1 LNENRIR
8 YYIRIRN
15 NFKIYS
21 YQKRAK
27 NKTYLLF
34 NDLKKGELYHYPKIV
49 KLHRQRCYLSGCK
62 TFDRDGKIEFLN
74 IVFFNK
80 PE

>member
-1 LNENRIR
+1 
-8 YYIRIRN
+8 
-15 NFKIYS
+15 
-21 YQKRAK
+21 
-27 NKTYLLF
+27 
-34 NDLKKGELYHYPKIV
+34 LKKGELYHHPKIV
-49 KLHRQRCYLSGCK
+49 ELHGQRCYLSGCK